1 MSKLLGNGDRK
12 FQEISMIKAR
22 IKLLKKYIIE
32 IKLKSSFHTNS
43 WVDTSIKKTI
53 GEQVHTLKRPQ
64 NIFVGG

>member
-1 MSKLLGNGDRK
+1 MSKLLGNGDRR

-43 WVDTSIKKTI
+43 LVDTLIKKII